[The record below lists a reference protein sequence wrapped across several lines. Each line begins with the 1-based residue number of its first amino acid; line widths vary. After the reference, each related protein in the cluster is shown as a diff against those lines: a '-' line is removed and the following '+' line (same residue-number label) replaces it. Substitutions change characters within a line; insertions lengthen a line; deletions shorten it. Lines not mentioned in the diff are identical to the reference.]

1 MVENKRKTAVDLNGE
16 GKNLLNRCTHYFAS
30 NENLAR
36 N

>member
-1 MVENKRKTAVDLNGE
+1 MVENKRKTKYDFYNE